1 MSISGE
7 LREIGKQI
15 NSLQTKALQLAVAH
29 VDEVG
34 FEYTV
39 SYVKNDGSCHFSYH
53 DTIEEAVKVMEGATD
68 VDWQHCFGATITKQ
82 VKARVV

>member
-1 MSISGE
+1 MMSISGE

-39 SYVKNDGSCHFSYH
+39 SYVKNDGTTHYSYH
-53 DTIEEAVKVMEGATD
+53 PDIEEAVAKMESFTD
-68 VDWQHCFGATITKQ
+68 VDWMGGGVTVVKQ
-82 VKARVV
+82 VKWRVC

>member
-1 MSISGE
+1 MSISDE
-7 LREIGKQI
+7 LREVGKQI
-15 NSLQTKALQLAVAH
+15 DSLQTKALQLAVAH

-39 SYVKNDGSCHFSYH
+39 SYAKVNGEHHFSYH
-53 DTIEEAVKVMEGATD
+53 DTIEDAVKVLEGATD

-82 VKARVV
+82 VKVRVV